1 MSNLAERIRDGD
13 WVDDGSFMVYRFR
26 EEDSSNPSSP
36 EGDSVLANQGRAT
49 TTGGGDALPISGE
62 TLVNKDSLET
72 VIEQQQDTAAES
84 TVSKLTTTEGEAV
97 AAEATGSGGSDCT
110 TTADVVSNK
119 DKNETASSLVKSEL
133 DFLSITSY
141 SETSSCGD
149 ADADFQGRLEE
160 TQMTMSK
167 IVSENRS
174 LIRKLIYHKWT
185 WM

>member
-36 EGDSVLANQGRAT
+36 EGDSVLANQGGAT

-97 AAEATGSGGSDCT
+97 AAEAIGSGGGDT
-110 TTADVVSNK
+110 ATADFVSNK

-185 WM
+185 LM